1 MPTTLLKVTR
11 RVAVTSLT
19 AAALVACGVAPV
31 KPEHIA
37 RGDYAAATQYLSKL
51 IQSEM
56 RRADVTGLSVALV
69 DDQKIVWSQGFGFA
83 DQSTGLAATD
93 NTVYRVGS
101 VSKLFAATAVMQL
114 AEQGKLDIDQPLQ
127 TYLPEFSI
135 KTRFADAGPITPRNI
150 MTHHSGLPGDRLNGM
165 WTRHPESFTKLAAT
179 LKDDYT
185 AYPPNFVSAYSNL
198 GITLLGH
205 AVQNVSGTDYAM
217 HMQRSLLQP
226 MGMGS
231 SAFALGPDPSTK
243 AYRAGV
249 EAEELPLRDVPAGG
263 LNSNVVDLSRFMQMV
278 FADGRSNGQQIV
290 KPQTLAEML
299 RPQNLGVALDLDAR
313 FGLGWMLGGHLDG
326 GGVVAHHAGA
336 TVLHRAELALL
347 PQHKLGVVV
356 LSNSASAGGVVQL
369 VAREAL
375 KLALQAKTGIK
386 PAPTPTPTT
395 TTDQPGATSA
405 ALDLDAY
412 AGYYDTAFGFAKI
425 SKSGD
430 HLVAEVRG
438 RQTELIPVGEG
449 RARLQYKL
457 LGWLPLPIPE
467 LKNTVLSRANISGR
481 ELVIA
486 TTHNRRFVAGEK
498 LKPVA
503 LSEHWTRRL
512 GEYELLNGDDSPGLP
527 KKIALAQHE
536 GFLAIEFDGFRAVTI
551 APISD
556 SEALILGLGRGKQET
571 IRMLSVD
578 GSERLAY
585 SGYLLKKKTGP

>member
-11 RVAVTSLT
+11 RVALTSLT
-19 AAALVACGVAPV
+19 AAALVACSVAPV
-31 KPEHIA
+31 QPEHIA
-37 RGDYAAATQYLSKL
+37 RGDYAATAQYLSKL
-51 IQSEM
+51 IQHEM

-69 DDQKIVWSQGFGFA
+69 DDQKIVWSRGFGFA
-83 DQSTGLAATD
+83 DQSTGLAATED
-93 NTVYRVGS
+93 TVYRVGS

-135 KTRFADAGPITPRNI
+135 KTRFPDAGPITPRNI

-205 AVQNVSGTDYAM
+205 AVQNVSGVDYAA
-217 HMQRSLLQP
+217 HMQRALLQP
-226 MGMGS
+226 MGMRN
-231 SAFALGPDPSTK
+231 SAFALGPDASTK

-249 EAEELPLRDVPAGG
+249 EAAELPLRDVPAGG

-299 RPQNLGVALDLDAR
+299 RPQNVGVALDLDAR
-313 FGLGWMLGGHLDG
+313 FGLGWMLGGRVEG
-326 GGVVAHHAGA
+326 AGEVAHHGGA

-356 LSNSASAGGVVQL
+356 LSNSASASGVVQL

-386 PAPTPTPTT
+386 QPDAPGPTE
-395 TTDQPGATSA
+395 PGDTSA

-425 SKSGD
+425 SQSGD

-438 RQTELIPVGEG
+438 RQTELIPIGEG

-457 LGWLPLPIPE
+457 LGLLPLPIPE
-467 LKNTVLSRANISGR
+467 LKNTVLSRANLSGH
-481 ELVIA
+481 EVVIA
-486 TTHNRRFVAGEK
+486 TTHNRRYLAGEK
-498 LKPVA
+498 LRPVT
-503 LSEHWTRRL
+503 LSERWTQRL
-512 GEYELLNGDDSPGLP
+512 GEYELLNGDDSPFLP
-527 KKIALAQHE
+527 KKIALALHD
-536 GFLAIEFDGFRAVTI
+536 GFLMIEFDGFRAVTI

-556 SEALILGLGRGKQET
+556 TEALILGLGRGKQET
-571 IRMLSVD
+571 IRMLTTD
-578 GSERLAY
+578 GAERLAY
-585 SGYLLKKKTGP
+585 SGYLLKKKTGQ

>member
-11 RVAVTSLT
+11 RVALTSLI
-19 AAALVACGVAPV
+19 AAALVACSVAPV

-37 RGDYAAATQYLSKL
+37 RGDYAATTQYLSQL
-51 IQSEM
+51 IRHEM

-83 DQSTGLAATD
+83 DQSKGLAATE

-165 WTRHPESFTKLAAT
+165 WTRHPEPFTKLAAA

-205 AVQNVSGTDYAM
+205 AVQNVSGVDYAA
-217 HMQRSLLQP
+217 HMQRALLQP
-226 MGMGS
+226 MGMRN
-231 SAFALGPDPSTK
+231 SAFTLGPDASTR

-249 EAEELPLRDVPAGG
+249 ESEEPSLRDVPAGG

-299 RPQNLGVALDLDAR
+299 RPQNVGVALDLDAR
-313 FGLGWMLGGHLDG
+313 FGLGWMLGGRVEG
-326 GGVVAHHAGA
+326 GGVVAHHGGA

-347 PQHKLGVVV
+347 PQQKLGVVV
-356 LSNSASAGGVVQL
+356 LSNSASAGAVVQL

-375 KLALQAKTGIK
+375 KLALQAKTGVK
-386 PAPTPTPTT
+386 PAPSPTPVEQGG
-395 TTDQPGATSA
+395 DASA

-438 RQTELIPVGEG
+438 RQTELIPIGEG

-457 LGWLPLPIPE
+457 LGLLPLPIPE
-467 LKNTVLSRANISGR
+467 LKNTVLSRASISGR
-481 ELVIA
+481 EVVIA
-486 TTHNRRFVAGEK
+486 TTHNRRYLAGEK
-498 LKPVA
+498 LKPVP
-503 LSEHWTRRL
+503 LSERWTQRL
-512 GEYELLNGDDSPGLP
+512 GEYELLNGDDSPFLP
-527 KKIALAQHE
+527 KKIALARHE
-536 GFLAIEFDGFRAVTI
+536 GFLTIEFDGFRAVII

-556 SEALILGLGRGKQET
+556 TEALILGLGRGKQET
-571 IRMLSVD
+571 IRMLTTD
-578 GSERLAY
+578 GAERLAY
-585 SGYLLKKKTGP
+585 SGYLLKKKTGQ